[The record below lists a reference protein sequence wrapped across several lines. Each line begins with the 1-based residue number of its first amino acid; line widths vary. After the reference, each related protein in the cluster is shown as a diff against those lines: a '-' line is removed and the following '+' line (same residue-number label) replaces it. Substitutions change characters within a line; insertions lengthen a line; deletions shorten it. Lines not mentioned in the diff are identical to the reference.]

1 MKQATVQVSDESD
14 SVSNINNARVNRIIE
29 IWFAELRSAPTCT
42 RHTCTS
48 LPQDIEI
55 LGWCSVEA
63 VLLNREK
70 VPLQP

>member
-29 IWFAELRSAPTCT
+29 IWSAELRSTLTCM
-42 RHTCTS
+42 RHTCAS

-55 LGWCSVEA
+55 LGWCSVES